1 MRSAARRRFLRVAV
15 CRERID
21 EAEMRRQYGL
31 APDEPLPDSS
41 SSSATSRAYF
51 TQFVSPL
58 GTYFDAYELHLLAST
73 AIDGLRRRH
82 PDAGVDV
89 RRFRPPRGRRRAPLP
104 TPPPAATFVGV
115 ASLAY
120 PEMLVEIEVTA
131 VRG

>member
-1 MRSAARRRFLRVAV
+1 MR
-15 CRERID
+15 RELID

-41 SSSATSRAYF
+41 SSSATRRAYF

-58 GTYFDAYELHLLAST
+58 GTYFDAYELHLVAST

-82 PDAGVDV
+82 PDAGVNV
-89 RRFRPPRGRRRAPLP
+89 RRFRP
-104 TPPPAATFVGV
+104 PPPAATFVGV

-120 PEMLVEIEVTA
+120 PEMLVEIDVTA